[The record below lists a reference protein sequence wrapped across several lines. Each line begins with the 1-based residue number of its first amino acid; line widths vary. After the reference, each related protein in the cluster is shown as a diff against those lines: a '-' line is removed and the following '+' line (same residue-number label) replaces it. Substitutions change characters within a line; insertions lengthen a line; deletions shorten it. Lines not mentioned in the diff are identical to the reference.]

1 MKSLKTLLVVVL
13 AMLFAVPAMSQGPW
27 TQHAKKAKA
36 KPSAAVASVQPEK
49 RGVQPLHVEGT
60 QLLDPQG
67 NPVVLRGISYGWH
80 NIWPRF
86 WNKESCRYFV
96 KEWNAQVIRASMGVS
111 RPFNAEMHN
120 SYLQNPALGLRCL
133 FEVVDAAIENDAYVI
148 IDWHSHDIFEDDAVK
163 FFTEMA
169 TKYKGVPNVMYELF
183 NEPDYE
189 SWEEVKMYS
198 EKVIKAIRAIEPEA
212 IILVGCP
219 HWDQD
224 VHIPAADPIRGQKN
238 LMYTMHFYAATHGAW
253 LRERTDEALKA
264 GLPIFVS
271 ECAGMEASGDGP
283 LDLAAWKAYVD
294 WMRERGLSWCAWSV
308 SDKVETCSMLVPGAK
323 PTGYWTEEE
332 LKPWAKLVREELKK

>member
-1 MKSLKTLLVVVL
+1 MKIAKTLTAL
-13 AMLFAVPAMSQGPW
+13 AMATFITLPAMAQNQW
-27 TQHAKKAKA
+27 AQHKRTPRTTITAPVK
-36 KPSAAVASVQPEK
+36 PEK
-49 RGVQPLHVEGT
+49 KGVQPLHVEGT
-60 QLLDPQG
+60 KLVDPQG
-67 NPVVLRGISYGWH
+67 NPVVLHGISYGWH

-86 WNKESCRYFV
+86 WNAESCRYFI
-96 KEWNAQVIRASMGVS
+96 KDWNAQVIRASMGVS
-111 RPFNAEMHN
+111 RPFNEEMHN
-120 SYLQNPALGLRCL
+120 SFLQNPSLALRCL
-133 FEVVDAAIENDAYVI
+133 FNVVDAAIENDAYVI
-148 IDWHSHDIFEDDAVK
+148 IDWHSHDIFEDDAVM

-198 EKVIKAIRAIEPEA
+198 EKVIKAIRAIEPDA
-212 IILVGCP
+212 VILVGCP

-224 VHIPAADPIRGQKN
+224 VHVAAADPIRGQKN

-283 LDLAAWKAYVD
+283 LDLTAWRAYVD
-294 WMRERGLSWCAWSV
+294 WMQERGLSWCVWSV
-308 SDKVETCSMLVPGAK
+308 SDKVETCSMLIPGASA
-323 PTGYWTEEE
+323 TGNWSEDE
-332 LKPWAKLVREELKK
+332 LKPWAKLVRDELKR